1 MNQFD
6 KQINDNFI
14 KCQTKQSF
22 KSGVCLFQGC
32 VFKTKLTYNLKRHMK
47 CCVFSPGSVQYL
59 KRINEVTEISNVT
72 PVNIFENEYIN
83 MNIKN
88 SWGCAYENKIVNNLH
103 ALFNIIKTK
112 DKNIVNLALKE
123 IISQNR
129 LECSLKLIDN
139 RITIYHDNKWIN
151 SDDIEFVTT
160 RDKLKN
166 LWYKKIRQ
174 VLQSNS
180 MLWADRIPLMQKVA
194 ADIGLGQVYTLE
206 HCHRIIDE
214 VLLDQ
219 FKIDRCTITE

>member
-1 MNQFD
+1 
-6 KQINDNFI
+6 
-14 KCQTKQSF
+14 
-22 KSGVCLFQGC
+22 
-32 VFKTKLTYNLKRHMK
+32 
-47 CCVFSPGSVQYL
+47 
-59 KRINEVTEISNVT
+59 
-72 PVNIFENEYIN
+72 